1 MALLNQPL
9 FSAAEAIR
17 TVIACAHCGR
27 QNDPGSRFCMDC
39 GKPLSASAMAVGAVT
54 TPTGSAAPATRVYA
68 PQKTGSKAAPPTCS
82 SCGHAVDATTP
93 FCSYCGAKLEPAPGA
108 AATPAAKGGLTCPSC
123 GCPIASADYKFCPIC
138 ATPLGAGPR
147 VSGPHEPTAV
157 FSAKRAGQP
166 PVQLALTAEDG
177 TRSTRYPLV
186 GEETTVGRSG
196 ADVSFPDDVYL
207 SPVHSLFLWKDG
219 KLSVR
224 DLGSRNGTW
233 IFLEG
238 PHKLVD
244 GDLILIGSQLLRF
257 RRLGYP
263 GPHAPD
269 ADATR
274 RMGSLIPSADIAS
287 VSQLRV
293 DGSVRDVFHLSPG
306 RDIKLGRDAGDWAF
320 PYDPSMSSQHAVI
333 RSEDA
338 DFVLADAGSRNGVAV
353 AARGDVAL
361 KKGSKIL
368 LGDKLLVVETQ

>member
-1 MALLNQPL
+1 
-9 FSAAEAIR
+9 
-17 TVIACAHCGR
+17 
-27 QNDPGSRFCMDC
+27 MDC
-39 GKPLSASAMAVGAVT
+39 GKPLSVSAQAIGSPVTAS
-54 TPTGSAAPATRVYA
+54 GSPSPATRVYPKTAA
-68 PQKTGSKAAPPTCS
+68 PGSAKAAAAAAPACS
-82 SCGHAVDATTP
+82 SCGHAVDATMP
-93 FCSYCGAKLEPAPGA
+93 FCAFCGAKLEAAPH
-108 AATPAAKGGLTCPSC
+108 AAKASPPEGSLKCANC

-138 ATPLGAGPR
+138 AMPLGAGPR
-147 VSGPHEPTAV
+147 ASGPHDATAV
-157 FSAKRAGQP
+157 FSAKRASQP

-177 TRSTRYPLV
+177 TKSTRYPLV
-186 GEETTVGRSG
+186 GEETTIGRNG
-196 ADVSFPDDVYL
+196 ADINFPDDVYL
-207 SPVHSLFLWKDG
+207 SPVHSLLLWKEG

-274 RMGSLIPSADIAS
+274 RMGSLIPSADIAN

-293 DGSVRDVFHLSPG
+293 DGSSRDVFHLSPG
-306 RDIKLGRDAGDWAF
+306 RDVRLGRDAGDWAF

-353 AARGDVAL
+353 AARGDVSL

-368 LGDKLLVVETQ
+368 LGDKLLVVETP

>member
-1 MALLNQPL
+1 
-9 FSAAEAIR
+9 
-17 TVIACAHCGR
+17 
-27 QNDPGSRFCMDC
+27 MDC
-39 GKPLSASAMAVGAVT
+39 GKPLSASAMVVGPVA

-68 PQKTGSKAAPPTCS
+68 PPPSGAKTGAGKPGLACS
-82 SCGHAVDATTP
+82 SCGHAVDATMP
-93 FCSYCGAKLEPAPGA
+93 FCAFCGAKLEAAPAAPA
-108 AATPAAKGGLTCPSC
+108 AAGGITCPKC

-138 ATPLGAGPR
+138 ATPIGAGPR
-147 VSGPHEPTAV
+147 ASGPHEPTAV
-157 FSAKRAGQP
+157 FSAKRATQP

-177 TRSTRYPLV
+177 TKSTRYPLT
-186 GEETTVGRSG
+186 GEETTVGRTG
-196 ADVSFPDDVYL
+196 ADVNFPDDVYL
-207 SPVHSLFLWKDG
+207 SPVHSLFLWKEG
-219 KLSVR
+219 KLSIR

-244 GDLILIGSQLLRF
+244 GDLILMGSQLLRF

-287 VSQLRV
+287 ISQLRV

-320 PYDPSMSSQHAVI
+320 PYDPSMSSQHAII

-368 LGDKLLVVETQ
+368 LGDKLLVVETP

>member
-1 MALLNQPL
+1 M
-9 FSAAEAIR
+9 I
-17 TVIACAHCGR
+17 TCAHCGR

-39 GKPLSASAMAVGAVT
+39 GKPLSVSAMAVGPVA
-54 TPTGSAAPATRVYA
+54 PTGSAAPATRVYA
-68 PQKTGSKAAPPTCS
+68 PPAAGAKTGAAAALTCS
-82 SCGHAVDATTP
+82 SCGHPVDATMP
-93 FCSYCGAKLEPAPGA
+93 FCSYCGAKLEA
-108 AATPAAKGGLTCPSC
+108 APAAKAAAPGGALKCPNC
-123 GCPIASADYKFCPIC
+123 GCPIASGEYKFCPIC
-138 ATPLGAGPR
+138 ATPLKAGPR
-147 VSGPHEPTAV
+147 ASGPHEPTAV
-157 FSAKRAGQP
+157 FTAKRAAQP
-166 PVQLALTAEDG
+166 AVQLALTAEDG
-177 TRSTRYPLV
+177 SKSTRYPLV
-186 GEETTVGRSG
+186 GEETTVGRGG
-196 ADVSFPDDVYL
+196 ADVAFPDDVYL
-207 SPVHSLFLWKDG
+207 SPVHALFLFKDG

-306 RDIKLGRDAGDWAF
+306 RDVKLGRDAGDWAF
-320 PYDPSMSSQHAVI
+320 PYDPSMSSQHAII

-361 KKGSKIL
+361 KKGSRIL
-368 LGDKLLVVETQ
+368 IGDKLLVVETP

>member
-1 MALLNQPL
+1 
-9 FSAAEAIR
+9 
-17 TVIACAHCGR
+17 
-27 QNDPGSRFCMDC
+27 MDC
-39 GKPLSASAMAVGAVT
+39 GKPLSASAMAVGPVS

-68 PQKTGSKAAPPTCS
+68 PPAAAGGKTGAAPSAAPTCS
-82 SCGHAVDATTP
+82 KCGHAVDATMP
-93 FCSYCGAKLEPAPGA
+93 FCAYCGAKLEAAP
-108 AATPAAKGGLTCPSC
+108 ATPAAAPGTGSTTCPNC
-123 GCPIASADYKFCPIC
+123 GTAIASAQYRFCPIC

-147 VSGPHEPTAV
+147 ASGPHEPTAV
-157 FSAKRAGQP
+157 FSAKRAAAP

-177 TRSTRYPLV
+177 SKSTRYPLA
-186 GEETTVGRSG
+186 GEETTVGRTG
-196 ADVSFPDDVYL
+196 ADVNFPDDVYL
-207 SPVHSLFLWKDG
+207 SPVHALLIWKDG

-244 GDLILIGSQLLRF
+244 GDLILMGSQLLRF

-306 RDIKLGRDAGDWAF
+306 RDVKLGRDAGDWAF
-320 PYDPSMSSQHAVI
+320 PYDPSMSSQHAII

-368 LGDKLLVVETQ
+368 LGDKLLVVETP

>member
-1 MALLNQPL
+1 M
-9 FSAAEAIR
+9 I
-17 TVIACAHCGR
+17 TCAHCGR
-27 QNDPGSRFCMDC
+27 DNEPGSRFCMDC
-39 GKPLSASAMAVGAVT
+39 GKPLSASAMAVASAAG
-54 TPTGSAAPATRVYA
+54 GGAAPATRVYA
-68 PQKTGSKAAPPTCS
+68 KTGAGPSKTGAGAGPTCS
-82 SCGHAVDATTP
+82 SCGHRVDATMP
-93 FCSYCGAKLEPAPGA
+93 FCAYCGARLEPAGATKA
-108 AATPAAKGGLTCPSC
+108 AAAVTCPTC
-123 GCPIASADYKFCPIC
+123 GARIASAEYKFCPNC
-138 ATPLGAGPR
+138 ATPLGAGAHI
-147 VSGPHEPTAV
+147 SGPHEPTQV
-157 FSAKRAGQP
+157 FTPTRANQP

-177 TRSTRYPLV
+177 SRSTRYPLA
-186 GEETTVGRSG
+186 GEETTVGRTG
-196 ADVSFPDDVYL
+196 ADLSFPDDVYL
-207 SPVHSLFLWKDG
+207 SPVHSLFIWKDA

-263 GPHAPD
+263 GPYAPD

-306 RDIKLGRDAGDWAF
+306 RDVRLGRDAGDWTF

-338 DFVLADAGSRNGVAV
+338 DFVLTDAGSRNGVAV
-353 AARGDVAL
+353 AARGDVPL
-361 KKGSKIL
+361 RKNSKIL
-368 LGDKLLVVETQ
+368 VGDKLLVVETA

>member
-1 MALLNQPL
+1 M
-9 FSAAEAIR
+9 I
-17 TVIACAHCGR
+17 TCAHCGR
-27 QNDPGSRFCMDC
+27 SNDPGSRYCMDC
-39 GKPLSASAMAVGAVT
+39 GKPLSASAMAMPAV
-54 TPTGSAAPATRVYA
+54 AAAGGPPATRVYTSTSG
-68 PQKTGSKAAPPTCS
+68 QAAVGAAAGLKCS
-82 SCGHAVDATTP
+82 SCGHPVDATMP
-93 FCSYCGAKLEPAPGA
+93 FCAYCGAKLAPEKTA
-108 AATPAAKGGLTCPSC
+108 PAAGVTCPTC
-123 GCPIASADYKFCPIC
+123 GAPIASADYKFCPIC
-138 ATPLGAGPR
+138 ATPLGPGPR
-147 VSGPHEPTAV
+147 TSGPHEPTKV
-157 FSAKRAGQP
+157 FTAKRASQP

-177 TRSTRYPLV
+177 SKSTRYPLV
-186 GEETTVGRSG
+186 GEETTMGRG
-196 ADVSFPDDVYL
+196 AADVAFPDDIYL
-207 SPVHSLFLWKDG
+207 SPMHALFIWKDG
-219 KLSVR
+219 KLSIR

-233 IFLEG
+233 IFLEA

-244 GDLILIGSQLLRF
+244 GDLILMGSQLLRF

-263 GPHAPD
+263 GPYAPD

-306 RDIKLGRDAGDWAF
+306 RDVKLGRDAGDWSF

-368 LGDKLLVVETQ
+368 VGDKLLVVEMT

>member
-1 MALLNQPL
+1 MPD
-9 FSAAEAIR
+9 SSPSEATR
-17 TVIACAHCGR
+17 NVITCAHCGR
-27 QNDPGSRFCMDC
+27 SNDPGSRFCMDC
-39 GKPLSASAMAVGAVT
+39 GKALSASAMAMPALGG
-54 TPTGSAAPATRVYA
+54 PGSPPATRVYGPSGA
-68 PQKTGSKAAPPTCS
+68 SKAGAAAGLTCS
-82 SCGHAVDATTP
+82 SCGHPVDASTP
-93 FCSYCGAKLEPAPGA
+93 FCAYCGAKLAADKPAP
-108 AATPAAKGGLTCPSC
+108 AATITCPSC
-123 GCPIASADYKFCPIC
+123 GAPIASADYKFCPIC
-138 ATPLGAGPR
+138 ATPLGPGPR
-147 VSGPHEPTAV
+147 TSGPHEPTKV
-157 FSAKRAGQP
+157 FSAKRASQP
-166 PVQLALTAEDG
+166 PVQLALTTEDG
-177 TRSTRYPLV
+177 TKSTRYPLV
-186 GEETTVGRSG
+186 GEETTMGRGG
-196 ADVSFPDDVYL
+196 ADIAFADDIYL
-207 SPVHSLFLWKDG
+207 SPMHALFIWKDG
-219 KLSVR
+219 NLTVR

-238 PHKLVD
+238 PHRLVD

-263 GPHAPD
+263 GPYAPD

-353 AARGDVAL
+353 AARGDLAL

-368 LGDKLLVVETQ
+368 VGDKLLVVEMT

>member
-1 MALLNQPL
+1 MALG
-9 FSAAEAIR
+9 
-17 TVIACAHCGR
+17 TKGGV
-27 QNDPGSRFCMDC
+27 
-39 GKPLSASAMAVGAVT
+39 
-54 TPTGSAAPATRVYA
+54 TGSASSGTPATRVYDA
-68 PQKTGSKAAPPTCS
+68 AGSGKGGAGPVCS
-82 SCGHAVDATTP
+82 SCGHPVDATMP
-93 FCSYCGAKLEPAPGA
+93 FCAHCGAKLESVPAPGA
-108 AATPAAKGGLTCPSC
+108 APAASCPGC
-123 GCPIASADYKFCPIC
+123 GATIASAEYRFCPIC
-138 ATPLGAGPR
+138 ATPLAAETAAPAPQ
-147 VSGPHEPTAV
+147 SGTQL
-157 FSAKRAGQP
+157 FSAKRTAQP
-166 PVQLALTAEDG
+166 PVQLALSAEDG
-177 TRSTRYPLV
+177 SKGTRYPLA
-186 GEETTVGRSG
+186 GEETTIGRSG
-196 ADVSFPDDVYL
+196 ADVTFPDDVYL
-207 SPVHSLFLWKDG
+207 SPVHALFIWKEG

-263 GPHAPD
+263 GPYAPD

-306 RDIKLGRDAGDWAF
+306 RDVKLGRDAGDWAF

-338 DFVLADAGSRNGVAV
+338 DFVLVDAGSRNGVAV

-368 LGDKLLVVETQ
+368 IGDKLLVVEIA

>member
-1 MALLNQPL
+1 
-9 FSAAEAIR
+9 
-17 TVIACAHCGR
+17 
-27 QNDPGSRFCMDC
+27 MDC
-39 GKPLSASAMAVGAVT
+39 GKPLSASAMVVGPVA

-68 PQKTGSKAAPPTCS
+68 PQPAGAKTGASAPGLTCS
-82 SCGHAVDATTP
+82 SCGHAVDATMP
-93 FCSYCGAKLEPAPGA
+93 FCAYCGAKLEA
-108 AATPAAKGGLTCPSC
+108 APAAPAAPAADGGIACPKC

-147 VSGPHEPTAV
+147 ASGPHEPTAV
-157 FSAKRAGQP
+157 FSAKRAAQP

-177 TRSTRYPLV
+177 TKSTRYPLT
-186 GEETTVGRSG
+186 GEETTVGRAG
-196 ADVSFPDDVYL
+196 ADISFPDDVYL
-207 SPVHSLFLWKDG
+207 SPVHSLLLWKDG

-244 GDLILIGSQLLRF
+244 GDLILMGSQLLRF

-306 RDIKLGRDAGDWAF
+306 RDVKLGRDAGDWAF
-320 PYDPSMSSQHAVI
+320 PYDPSMSSQHAII

-338 DFVLADAGSRNGVAV
+338 DFVIADAGSRNGVAV

>member
-1 MALLNQPL
+1 
-9 FSAAEAIR
+9 
-17 TVIACAHCGR
+17 VITCAHCGR
-27 QNDPGSRFCMDC
+27 SNDPGSRYCMDC
-39 GKPLSASAMAVGAVT
+39 GKPLSQSAMAMPAVAAAA
-54 TPTGSAAPATRVYA
+54 GAPATRVYA
-68 PQKTGSKAAPPTCS
+68 PSSAGASGSAAPAGLTCS
-82 SCGHAVDATTP
+82 SCGHPVDATMP
-93 FCSYCGAKLEPAPGA
+93 FCAYCGAKLAADKPAAPGA
-108 AATPAAKGGLTCPSC
+108 TTCHNC
-123 GCPIASADYKFCPIC
+123 GAPIASADYKFCPIC
-138 ATPLGAGPR
+138 ATPLGLGPR

-157 FSAKRAGQP
+157 FTAKRASQP

-177 TRSTRYPLV
+177 TKSTRFALV
-186 GEETTVGRSG
+186 GEETTLGRGG
-196 ADVSFPDDVYL
+196 ADIAFPDDIYL
-207 SPVHSLFLWKDG
+207 SPMHALFIWKDG

-238 PHKLVD
+238 PHRLVD

-263 GPHAPD
+263 GPYAPD

-287 VSQLRV
+287 ISQLRV

-306 RDIKLGRDAGDWAF
+306 RDVKLGRDAGDWSY

-353 AARGDVAL
+353 AARGDVPL
-361 KKGSKIL
+361 RKSSKIL
-368 LGDKLLVVETQ
+368 VGDKLLVVEMT

>member
-1 MALLNQPL
+1 
-9 FSAAEAIR
+9 
-17 TVIACAHCGR
+17 VIKCAHCGR
-27 QNDPGSRFCMDC
+27 PNDPGSRFCMDC
-39 GKPLSASAMAVGAVT
+39 GKPLSASAMSVGPVQ
-54 TPTGSAAPATRVYA
+54 TGSAAPATRVYA
-68 PQKTGSKAAPPTCS
+68 APGAKTGAAATAGPTCS
-82 SCGHAVDATTP
+82 KCGHPVDATMP
-93 FCSYCGAKLEPAPGA
+93 FCAFCGAKLAPAPAAVA
-108 AATPAAKGGLTCPSC
+108 AAAKPAGEGLKCPNC
-123 GCPIASADYKFCPIC
+123 GSPIASKAYKFCPIC
-138 ATPLGAGPR
+138 ATPLGEGPR
-147 VSGPHEPTAV
+147 SSGPHEPTAV
-157 FSAKRAGQP
+157 FTAKRATQP

-177 TRSTRYPLV
+177 SKSTRYPLA
-186 GEETTVGRSG
+186 GEETTVGRAG
-196 ADVSFPDDVYL
+196 ADINFPDDVYL
-207 SPVHSLFLWKDG
+207 SPVHALLIWKDG
-219 KLSVR
+219 KLSIR

-244 GDLILIGSQLLRF
+244 GDLILMGSQLLRF

-306 RDIKLGRDAGDWAF
+306 RDVKLGRDAGDWAF

-338 DFVLADAGSRNGVAV
+338 DFVLTDAGSRNGVAV
-353 AARGDVAL
+353 AARGDVPL
-361 KKGSKIL
+361 RKGSKIL
-368 LGDKLLVVETQ
+368 IGDKLLVVETP

>member
-1 MALLNQPL
+1 
-9 FSAAEAIR
+9 
-17 TVIACAHCGR
+17 
-27 QNDPGSRFCMDC
+27 
-39 GKPLSASAMAVGAVT
+39 MAVAAAGA
-54 TPTGSAAPATRVYA
+54 TGSGAAPATRVYA
-68 PQKTGSKAAPPTCS
+68 APVTGGAARTAETGPTCS
-82 SCGHAVDATTP
+82 SCGHRVDATMP
-93 FCSYCGAKLEPAPGA
+93 FCAYCGAKLEPASGTATAPA
-108 AATPAAKGGLTCPSC
+108 VPAATTCPNC
-123 GCPIASADYKFCPIC
+123 GARIASADYRFCPIC

-147 VSGPHEPTAV
+147 VSGPHEETKVFTA
-157 FSAKRAGQP
+157 ARANQP

-177 TRSTRYPLV
+177 TRGARYPLT

-196 ADVSFPDDVYL
+196 ADINFPDDVYL
-207 SPVHSLFLWKDG
+207 SPVHSLFIWKEG
-219 KLSVR
+219 KLSIR

-263 GPHAPD
+263 GPYAPD

-306 RDIKLGRDAGDWAF
+306 RDVRLGRDAGDWTF

-338 DFVLADAGSRNGVAV
+338 DFVLTDAGSRNGVAV

-361 KKGSKIL
+361 KKSSKIL
-368 LGDKLLVVETQ
+368 LGDKLLVVETA